1 MCNGLRLPFPSGMG
15 GLGLRRVISLALPS
29 YITSAVSSAVLQDA
43 LLSHCACL
51 PDSFLSSYSLEW
63 SNLFGTTPVGDLAR
77 KQSSWDRPGIS
88 LDISQVWAGLHSS
101 REKAVFLAASAQ
113 HSGSWLAALPISS
126 CGLRLDNEAVRVAV
140 ALIRL
145 GLHVCVPHE
154 CRCGSSVDAW
164 GSHAFVCK
172 RAMARS
178 TRHHAINDIVARSI
192 ISSGVPVSKEPA
204 GMISGSLKRLD
215 GVTLIPWKGERLY
228 HGMPQ
233 LRQPWLTLI
242 WRILLPILGSSP
254 SRQLQRRSPSTL
266 TSPGNSYSNQLRLRT
281 WGLPVLPRRSYFQ
294 SWVDVLASCRVIR
307 GKNFI

>member
-126 CGLRLDNEAVRVAV
+126 CSLRLDNEAVRVAV
-140 ALIRL
+140 ALRL

-154 CRCGSSVDAW
+154 GRCGSSVDAW
-164 GSHAFVCK
+164 GRMLSC
-172 RAMARS
+172 ARGPWPD
-178 TRHHAINDIVARSI
+178 RPDIMPS
-192 ISSGVPVSKEPA
+192 
-204 GMISGSLKRLD
+204 MIS
-215 GVTLIPWKGERLY
+215 
-228 HGMPQ
+228 
-233 LRQPWLTLI
+233 
-242 WRILLPILGSSP
+242 LPG
-254 SRQLQRRSPSTL
+254 
-266 TSPGNSYSNQLRLRT
+266 
-281 WGLPVLPRRSYFQ
+281 Q
-294 SWVDVLASCRVIR
+294 S
-307 GKNFI
+307 FP